1 MTLATSDP
9 TIFGL
14 IAAFCSLAGVFLAA
28 AGHRMGRKAAERKA
42 EQETHE
48 QLLAARKEAEELSA
62 ELHKLRMEQN
72 DPPGQG

>member
-1 MTLATSDP
+1 MTLAIAEP
-9 TIFGL
+9 TVFGL
-14 IAAFCSLAGVFLAA
+14 VAAFCSLSGVFLAW

-48 QLLAARKEAEELSA
+48 QLLAARKEAEALSA